1 VPRSSLIVPIALG
14 VLLACLY
21 GATLTNH
28 LTGDS
33 IQYAYAVLAR
43 TDHLL
48 HPHHLFY
55 HGLMALGVAAFGS
68 HGSDVDRDL
77 RVMEALNAL
86 LSVAGVLVFYAIC
99 RRLGQ
104 GRLRASLF
112 ALLFGLSS
120 AYFAYTSQIEVY
132 NITCLCLGL
141 AILGLVPA
149 PGGRQRLLVAVGYF
163 LAMGFHQMAIFF
175 APAILAAEWAVGRGR
190 DFWRRAAL
198 SLGAPLVAI
207 GACYAIAG
215 LALGFRD
222 PRQLYR
228 WLTLYQHLG
237 FWGQGSL
244 SVRTLRDF
252 AAGAGK
258 ALLDVTYEPEWML
271 ALMGICLLV
280 YCGMHRDAL
289 SRPGP
294 HRRLLVALL
303 LWLVP
308 FAVFL
313 TWWHAENVES
323 WIVAC
328 LGSLVMLAALQAGSA
343 VQRRRARDAVANG
356 LLAVCLALM
365 VFECV
370 RIQERNLQPNASRQ
384 AALGLRA
391 VVRDGDHVLALNAKE
406 TAYYEMYTL
415 GRGVRIESILGL
427 AAEAAERSDPR
438 TFTDVLVDRCAQRA
452 AASRSSGGR
461 CLLDAAVGR
470 GEIDPIRHM
479 RSFDRARFATLLA
492 ERFVVTPVPDASR
505 PVAYEITATAAPA
518 SSAMRPG
525 PAPAPGAPD
534 AAPAG
539 EGSGPPASH
548 PPAPR

>member
-1 VPRSSLIVPIALG
+1 MPRSSTIVPVGLG
-14 VLLACLY
+14 VLLACIY

-33 IQYAYAVLAR
+33 IQYAHAVLVGADR
-43 TDHLL
+43 LL

-68 HGSDVDRDL
+68 RGADIEHDL
-77 RVMEALNAL
+77 GVMEAFNAL
-86 LSVAGVLVFYAIC
+86 ISVAGVLVFYAIC

-104 GRLRASLF
+104 GRPRAGLF

-120 AYFAYTSQIEVY
+120 AYFAFSSQVEVY

-141 AILGLVPA
+141 AILGLVP
-149 PGGRQRLLVAVGYF
+149 PLGGRQRVLVAVGYF

-175 APAILAAEWAVGRGR
+175 APAILGAEWAAGRGR
-190 DFWRRAAL
+190 DFWRRIAV

-207 GACYAIAG
+207 AACYVIAG

-244 SVRTLRDF
+244 SVQTLRAF

-258 ALLDVTYEPEWML
+258 TLLDVTYEPEWML
-271 ALMGICLLV
+271 ALVGVCLLV
-280 YCGMHRDAL
+280 YCGLHRDAL

-294 HRRLLVALL
+294 HRRLLVVLL

-313 TWWHAENVES
+313 TWWHADNVES
-323 WIVAC
+323 WIVAG
-328 LGSLVMLAALQAGSA
+328 LGFFVMLAALQRGSA
-343 VQRRRARDAVANG
+343 VHQRRTTDAVANG

-370 RIQERNLQPNASRQ
+370 RIQARNLQPNASRE
-384 AALGLRA
+384 AALALRA

-406 TAYYEMYTL
+406 TAYYEVYTL
-415 GRGVRIESILGL
+415 GRGVHIESILEV
-427 AAEAAERSDPR
+427 AAEAVERSDPG

-452 AASRSSGGR
+452 AVSRSSGGR
-461 CLLDAAVGR
+461 YLLDAPLRHGN
-470 GEIDPIRHM
+470 IDTIRHM
-479 RSFDRARFATLLA
+479 RSFDRARFETLLA
-492 ERFVVTPVPDASR
+492 ERFVLTPVPDAGR
-505 PVAYEITATAAPA
+505 AVAYEITATRNPA
-518 SSAMRPG
+518 SAAIQPE
-525 PAPAPGAPD
+525 PAPAPGALD

-539 EGSGPPASH
+539 AGSGPPASR